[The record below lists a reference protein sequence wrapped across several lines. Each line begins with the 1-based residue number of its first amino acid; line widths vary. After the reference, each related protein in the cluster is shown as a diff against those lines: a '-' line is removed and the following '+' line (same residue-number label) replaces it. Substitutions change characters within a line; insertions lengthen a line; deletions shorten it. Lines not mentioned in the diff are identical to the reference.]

1 MPAPGKNET
10 ITPNI
15 DCAETSSEQGYD
27 APNNFRDELIEIIKP
42 AKALSEKH
50 GLVYTA
56 KYLEAA
62 LLSAEIEAG
71 WGYYLREADEQINR
85 SRPKSYGDY

>member
-1 MPAPGKNET
+1 MPAPVKNDT
-10 ITPNI
+10 VGPIL
-15 DCAETSSEQGYD
+15 DCVETSSEQGY
-27 APNNFRDELIEIIKP
+27 APPNNFRDQLKEIIKP
-42 AKALSEKH
+42 AKALSEQH

-71 WGYYLREADEQINR
+71 WHYYLREADEQVNR
-85 SRPKSYGDY
+85 SRQKSDGDY